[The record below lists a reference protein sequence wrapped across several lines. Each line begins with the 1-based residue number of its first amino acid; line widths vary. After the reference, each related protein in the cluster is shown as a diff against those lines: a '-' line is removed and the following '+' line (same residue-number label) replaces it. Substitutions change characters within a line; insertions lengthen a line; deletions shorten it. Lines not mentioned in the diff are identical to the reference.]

1 MICYT
6 LSSCVLKNIDPKDK
20 LTIVNFLMYFPQDAN
35 PYKLVADREG
45 RILDIYHQIAASNPG
60 LANWLTLMSDYP
72 KSWEVIDTI
81 NACNGLPEYEI
92 FLYIC
97 SVTDDK
103 KLIVHNHHGWTRDL
117 YIKNR
122 IINYNDTEISV
133 YDRVEVA
140 KEIAAP
146 KGNTTIV
153 NINEVGQSQ
162 VAIGDSII
170 TDSRIEKNRTNETR
184 S

>member
-6 LSSCVLKNIDPKDK
+6 LSSCVLKNIDHRDK

-35 PYKLVADREG
+35 PYKLVVDREG

-72 KSWEVIDTI
+72 KSWEVIDTL
-81 NACNGLPEYEI
+81 NTCNGLSENDL

-117 YIKNR
+117 YIKHR
-122 IINYNDTEISV
+122 IINYNDTEIKV
-133 YDRVEVA
+133 YDRDEVA
-140 KEIAAP
+140 KEIVSP

-153 NINEVGQSQ
+153 NIDDARHSQ
-162 VAIGDSII
+162 LAMDNSTI
-170 TDSRIEKNRTNETR
+170 TDSRIEKNRINETR
-184 S
+184 N

>member
-35 PYKLVADREG
+35 PYKLVVDREG

-60 LANWLTLMSDYP
+60 LAYWLTLMSDYP

-81 NACNGLPEYEI
+81 NACNGLPEYEV

-97 SVTDDK
+97 SITDDK
-103 KLIVHNHHGWTRDL
+103 KFARDVLHATNILIVPGSGFEWNKPDHFRIVMLPQANVL
-117 YIKNR
+117 KN
-122 IINYNDTEISV
+122 
-133 YDRVEVA
+133 
-140 KEIAAP
+140 
-146 KGNTTIV
+146 
-153 NINEVGQSQ
+153 
-162 VAIGDSII
+162 AIHELGKFLDGY
-170 TDSRIEKNRTNETR
+170 KQK
-184 S
+184 

>member
-6 LSSCVLKNIDPKDK
+6 LSSCVLKNIDPTDK

-35 PYKLVADREG
+35 PYKLVVDRDG
-45 RILDIYHQIAASNPG
+45 KILDIYHQIAASNPG
-60 LANWLTLMSDYP
+60 LAYWLTLMSDYP

-81 NACNGLPEYEI
+81 NECNGLTENEV

-122 IINYNDTEISV
+122 TINYNNTEINV
-133 YDRVEVA
+133 YDRDEVS
-140 KEIAAP
+140 KEIAVP
-146 KGNTTIV
+146 RGNTTIV
-153 NINEVGQSQ
+153 NINEVRQSQ
-162 VAIGDSII
+162 LAIGDSTI